1 MKQKGFTLLELM
13 ITVAVVGIL
22 AAIAYAN
29 YSEQVT
35 KSRRSAG
42 ATCLEQA
49 AQYMER
55 YYTTHLT
62 YEDVPAAPKQIP
74 QCDTETSPFYQV
86 RLAADD
92 VRTYTLE
99 AVPQDVQE
107 TRDTK
112 CGTLSVD
119 QAGSREITGT
129 ADVTE
134 CW

>member
-55 YYTTHLT
+55 YYTTNMT
-62 YEDVPAAPKQIP
+62 YIGADAALP

-86 RLAADD
+86 EPAGAITARA
-92 VRTYTLE
+92 YTLQ
-99 AVPQDVQE
+99 AVPQDVQA

-112 CGTLSVD
+112 CGTLSVN